1 MCQLSVDQAAT
12 AALSSVNPV
21 VRSAMGSSQQRPITV
36 LLDRWKGGDQ
46 AALQD
51 LLPIVYDELRRVAQ
65 RYLRS
70 ERTGHT
76 LQSTALVHEA
86 YLRLAQGSPR
96 ELENRAHFFAV
107 ASNLMRQILVDYARS
122 HRAAKRGG
130 GEYKVTLTEN
140 LPVAAGSREEVGEF
154 DLLAL
159 NEAMTG
165 LAKLDPGQ
173 ARVVELRFF
182 GGLSVKETAE
192 VLTISPETVMRDWK
206 FAKAWLA
213 RELRRG
219 DS

>member
-1 MCQLSVDQAAT
+1 M
-12 AALSSVNPV
+12 SSP
-21 VRSAMGSSQQRPITV
+21 QQRPITV
-36 LLDRWKGGDQ
+36 LLERWKDGDS

-86 YLRLAQGSPR
+86 YLRLAQGNPR
-96 ELENRAHFFAV
+96 QFENRAHFFAV

-130 GEYKVTLTEN
+130 GAYKITLTDG
-140 LPVAAGSREEVGEF
+140 LGVAAGKEAASEF
-154 DLLAL
+154 DVLAL

-165 LAKLDPGQ
+165 LAKLDAQQ

-182 GGLSVKETAE
+182 GGLSIEETAA
-192 VLTISPETVMRDWK
+192 VMNISPATVKRDW
-206 FAKAWLA
+206 ATARAWLH
-213 RELRRG
+213 REMAQHG
-219 DS
+219 SS

>member
-1 MCQLSVDQAAT
+1 
-12 AALSSVNPV
+12 
-21 VRSAMGSSQQRPITV
+21 MGSSQQRPITV

-86 YLRLAQGSPR
+86 YIRLAQGSPR

-182 GGLSVKETAE
+182 GGLSIEETAA
-192 VLTISPETVMRDWK
+192 VMNVSPATVKRDW
-206 FAKAWLA
+206 ATARAWLH
-213 RELRRG
+213 REMGLHG
-219 DS
+219 SP